1 MHDDA
6 SFGETNHFTLAQER
20 KILLCRKASKLLVLL
35 GGGVGGFRQDAVW
48 LVISPESN
56 QVGAIHG
63 RPSHRVEH
71 HNAAPPCLS
80 KYSYLYLHQC
90 LPPSEFPHSADRAED

>member
-35 GGGVGGFRQDAVW
+35 GGGVGGFRQDAV
-48 LVISPESN
+48 
-56 QVGAIHG
+56 
-63 RPSHRVEH
+63 
-71 HNAAPPCLS
+71 
-80 KYSYLYLHQC
+80 
-90 LPPSEFPHSADRAED
+90 